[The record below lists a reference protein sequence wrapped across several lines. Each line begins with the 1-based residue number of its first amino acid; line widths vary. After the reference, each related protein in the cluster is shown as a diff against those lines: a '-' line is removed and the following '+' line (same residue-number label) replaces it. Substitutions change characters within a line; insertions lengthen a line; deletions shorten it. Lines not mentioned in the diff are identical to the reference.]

1 MKLLLDTH
9 VLLWSALEPDQ
20 LSADIRAKLED
31 LQNELWL
38 SPITLWEIHLL
49 AEKKRIALKP
59 DPAPHGFN
67 LCWTESPFEKLRSPM
82 LLR

>member
-31 LQNELWL
+31 LQNELRL
-38 SPITLWEIHLL
+38 SPITLWEI
-49 AEKKRIALKP
+49 P
-59 DPAPHGFN
+59 
-67 LCWTESPFEKLRSPM
+67 SPG
-82 LLR
+82 